1 MRSHSSRLWRRGL
14 PSFARRDTA
23 LYPVPVTAKRT
34 PTMAIGITASNGTG
48 MLINGASGKKERP
61 SSSVEAEP
69 DHTSR
74 ANLDDDVL
82 SRGATA

>member
-1 MRSHSSRLWRRGL
+1 
-14 PSFARRDTA
+14 
-23 LYPVPVTAKRT
+23 
-34 PTMAIGITASNGTG
+34 MAIGITASNGTG

-61 SSSVEAEP
+61 SSSDEAEP